1 MSVYYNT
8 SSSKRRSNQIKIVL
22 HSIARPTGKKSSVQ
36 RKEMQ
41 RKETASPM
49 MTFFSGPGFEARELE
64 LDLRDLVGVNINDLD
79 DSLKDILLDDPK
91 RPGST
96 ADTDDIDNV
105 SIVSEVSTCSSAVT
119 VTLEPVDEE
128 PRSPRHKP
136 PSSPI
141 PYKTAEPWSCP
152 SSSEAEEE
160 DTRKTG
166 RKSKKISNLF
176 SFNSGSANPN
186 SGHSETQQLER
197 SSSERRKRR
206 SSLTKLM
213 SPLALS
219 IFTASGLPSAPINV
233 AEMRPDLYAEKESK
247 RSSSQSKGSRKLSLT
262 MFQKQSSSDK
272 LNETKKRRN
281 TDPNLMQ
288 KLKTST
294 IAESESE
301 GLKAES
307 EEANQERVRKVS
319 FNSLA
324 PSVQDLTESN
334 LRVEPEEASF
344 KEEDIRLRDVMGKV
358 LRSHL
363 LSMVDYK
370 RETCDRTGKSI
381 SKIIKTIVESI
392 KESEGLPSKVACLV
406 YIAAVRDEGIFMS
419 TQALWDSNQD
429 NFAAASFR
437 NDSVFG
443 LAVVIATPYI

>member
-1 MSVYYNT
+1 MSIYYNS

-36 RKEMQ
+36 RKEMH

-49 MTFFSGPGFEARELE
+49 MTFFSGPGFEPRELE

-91 RPGST
+91 RPSST
-96 ADTDDIDNV
+96 DTDDIDNV
-105 SIVSEVSTCSSAVT
+105 SIVSEISTCSSAVT

-128 PRSPRHKP
+128 PSTTRSKP
-136 PSSPI
+136 PSSPT

-160 DTRKTG
+160 DSRKSG

-176 SFNSGSANPN
+176 SFNSGPTNPN
-186 SGHSETQQLER
+186 PGHSESQQLER

-233 AEMRPDLYAEKESK
+233 AEMRPDLYEKESK
-247 RSSSQSKGSRKLSLT
+247 KSSSQSKGSRKLSLT

-272 LNETKKRRN
+272 SETKKRRN
-281 TDPNLMQ
+281 TDPNLIQ
-288 KLKTST
+288 KIKTST
-294 IAESESE
+294 IVESESE
-301 GLKAES
+301 GLKAEN
-307 EEANQERVRKVS
+307 EESNQERVRKVS

-358 LRSHL
+358 LRSHM

-392 KESEGLPSKVACLV
+392 KESEGLTSKVACLV